1 MSAANN
7 AHLDMQ
13 QFIEMESS
21 KSMLKFIT
29 CGSVDDGKSTLI
41 GRLLYDSQL
50 LYDDQLEEL
59 KRDSKGRLSTEEDID
74 FSLLV
79 DGLSAE
85 REQGITIDVA
95 YRFFSTSK
103 RKFIVADTPGHEQY
117 TRNMA
122 TGASTAEAAVLL
134 IDARLGVSTQTRR
147 HAYILSL
154 VGVKHIILAINKID
168 LKDYSRQLFEDICAE
183 FENFSK
189 DLGFSSV
196 YAIPISALKGD
207 NITMNSERM
216 PWFKGKPLLTYL
228 EELDAQRDDSKLF
241 RYPVQRVTRPNL
253 DFRGYA
259 GTVVGGEIA
268 VGDEVMVAAS
278 LKRSRVKSIV
288 TMDGELPRA
297 VKDDAVTLV
306 LEDEIDISMGDVLHR
321 PGEPPERSNQFQ
333 AHLIWMHEDP
343 MLPERSYL
351 MKIGTQATSVQIT
364 DLKYAININTS
375 EHLPATKVDLN
386 GIAVCNFA
394 SAQPIAFDAYADNP
408 ETGAFILID
417 RISNNTVG
425 AGMIDFG
432 LHRGQNLSWQ
442 SFEIS
447 RESRALMKSQKPRVI
462 WFTGLSASG
471 KSSIA
476 DIVEQKL
483 AAQNRHTYLLDGD
496 NFRHGLNKDL
506 GFTDAD
512 RVENIRRVAEVA
524 RLMADSGLIV
534 MTAFISPFRR
544 ERRMAKDIVGDIDF
558 IEVFVDTP
566 LEVCEARDPK
576 GMYARARR
584 GEIPNFT
591 GISSPYEPPERAD
604 IHLDAGE
611 RTAEELADEVLQKLQ
626 ID

>member
-1 MSAANN
+1 
-7 AHLDMQ
+7 
-13 QFIEMESS
+13 
-21 KSMLKFIT
+21 
-29 CGSVDDGKSTLI
+29 
-41 GRLLYDSQL
+41 
-50 LYDDQLEEL
+50 
-59 KRDSKGRLSTEEDID
+59 
-74 FSLLV
+74 
-79 DGLSAE
+79 
-85 REQGITIDVA
+85 
-95 YRFFSTSK
+95 
-103 RKFIVADTPGHEQY
+103 
-117 TRNMA
+117 
-122 TGASTAEAAVLL
+122 LL

-154 VGVKHIILAINKID
+154 VGVKHIMLAINKID
-168 LKDYSRQLFEDICAE
+168 LKGYSRQLFEDICAD
-183 FENFSK
+183 FDHFSK
-189 DLGFSSV
+189 DLGFKSV

-207 NITMNSERM
+207 NITTHSERM

-288 TMDGELPRA
+288 TMDGDLPRA

-306 LEDEIDISMGDVLHR
+306 LEDEIDISKGDVLHR

-351 MKIGTQATSVQIT
+351 MRIGTQATSVQIT

-375 EHLPATKVDLN
+375 EHMPATKVDLN

-447 RESRALMKSQKPRVI
+447 RDSRARMKSQKPRVI

-483 AAQNRHTYLLDGD
+483 AAQSRHTYLLDGD

-544 ERRMAKDIVGDIDF
+544 ERRMAKEIVGDIDF
-558 IEVFVDTP
+558 IEVYVDTP

-576 GMYARARR
+576 GMYARARK

-604 IHLDAGE
+604 IHLDAGD
-611 RTAEELADEVLQKLQ
+611 RSAEELADEVLQKLQ

>member
-1 MSAANN
+1 MSAADS
-7 AHLDMQ
+7 AKLDMQ
-13 QFIEMESS
+13 QFIELESS

-59 KRDSKGRLSTEEDID
+59 KRDSKGRASVEEEID

-79 DGLSAE
+79 DGLAAE

-95 YRFFSTSK
+95 YRFFSTTR

-154 VGVKHIILAINKID
+154 VGVKHILLAVNKID
-168 LKDYSRQLFEDICAE
+168 LKDYSQELFEDICTDFDE
-183 FENFSK
+183 FAGE
-189 DLGFSSV
+189 LGFKSV
-196 YAIPISALKGD
+196 CAIPISALKGD
-207 NITMNSERM
+207 NITTLSERM
-216 PWFKGKPLLTYL
+216 PWYRGMPLLTYL
-228 EELDAQRDDSKLF
+228 EELDPQRDDSFQF
-241 RYPVQRVTRPNL
+241 RFPVQRVTRPDL

-259 GTVVGGEIA
+259 GTLAGGEIS
-268 VGDEVMVAAS
+268 VGDEIMVAAS

-288 TMDGELPRA
+288 TMDGDLPA
-297 VKDDAVTLV
+297 ASKGDAVTV
-306 LEDEIDISMGDVLHR
+306 TLEDEIDISMGDVLHR
-321 PGEPPERSNQFQ
+321 PGEPLERSNQFQ

-351 MKIGTQATSVQIT
+351 MRIGTQTTSAQVT

-375 EHLPATKVDLN
+375 EHLPATKIDLN

-394 SAQPIAFDAYADNP
+394 SAQPIAFDPYAENP

-442 SFEIS
+442 SFEIN
-447 RESRALMKSQKPRVI
+447 RESRARMKQQKPKVI

-512 RVENIRRVAEVA
+512 RVEN
-524 RLMADSGLIV
+524 
-534 MTAFISPFRR
+534 
-544 ERRMAKDIVGDIDF
+544 
-558 IEVFVDTP
+558 
-566 LEVCEARDPK
+566 
-576 GMYARARR
+576 
-584 GEIPNFT
+584 
-591 GISSPYEPPERAD
+591 
-604 IHLDAGE
+604 
-611 RTAEELADEVLQKLQ
+611 
-626 ID
+626 

>member
-1 MSAANN
+1 MSAANK

-79 DGLSAE
+79 DGLAAE

-154 VGVKHIILAINKID
+154 VGVKHIMLAINKID
-168 LKDYSRQLFEDICAE
+168 LKDYSRQLFEDICAD
-183 FENFSK
+183 FDLFSK

-207 NITMNSERM
+207 NITTHSERM

-228 EELDAQRDDSKLF
+228 EDLDAQRDDSKLF

-253 DFRGYA
+253 NFRGYA

-288 TMDGELPRA
+288 TMDGDLPRA
-297 VKDDAVTLV
+297 VKDDAVTLT
-306 LEDEIDISMGDVLHR
+306 LEDEIDISMGDVLHK
-321 PGEPPERSNQFQ
+321 PGEPLERSNQFQ
-333 AHLIWMHEDP
+333 AHIIWMHEDP

-351 MKIGTQATSVQIT
+351 MRIGTQTTSVQIT

-375 EHLPATKVDLN
+375 DHVPATKVDLN

-447 RESRALMKSQKPRVI
+447 RESRAQMKNQKPLVL

-544 ERRMAKDIVGDIDF
+544 ERRMAKEVVGDIDF
-558 IEVFVDTP
+558 IEVYVDTP

-576 GMYARARR
+576 GMYARARK

-611 RTAEELADEVLQKLQ
+611 RSAEELADEVLQKLQ